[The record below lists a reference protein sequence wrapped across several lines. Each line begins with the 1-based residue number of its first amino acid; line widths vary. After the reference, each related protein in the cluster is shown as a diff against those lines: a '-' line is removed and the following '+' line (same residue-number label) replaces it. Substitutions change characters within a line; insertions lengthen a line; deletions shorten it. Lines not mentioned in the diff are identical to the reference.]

1 MSETHERL
9 DERMADLE
17 DALKDVRDELQGGN
31 RPRPRLRPP
40 TPGEMLQMTREYAIP
55 AAIATL
61 EAQIKALELL
71 RELLG
76 SVQAG
81 NRARAGTAQASDRVA
96 EVGRA
101 TLEGVERALD
111 RLEREMAAGGLPD
124 DPEARDL
131 LGEARDLRDEVD
143 ARLARMGQI
152 DTETQDRTETAEGGD
167 SVRIDVE
174 SELETIRDQVDT
186 QEEDEDSGD
195 GNGSSP

>member
-1 MSETHERL
+1 MSDSRDRL
-9 DERMADLE
+9 DEQMAELE
-17 DALKDVRDELQGGN
+17 DALKDVRDELRSGD

-40 TPGEMLQMTREYAIP
+40 TPGELLQLTREYAIP

-71 RELLG
+71 REVLG

-81 NRARAGTAQASDRVA
+81 NRARVGTAEASDRVA
-96 EVGRA
+96 QVGRT
-101 TLEGVERALD
+101 TLQGVERALD

-143 ARLARMGQI
+143 ARLAQMGESEARTTERPEPV
-152 DTETQDRTETAEGGD
+152 DTGD

-174 SELETIRDQVDT
+174 SELETIRDQVERH
-186 QEEDEDSGD
+186 EEDPSDE
-195 GNGSSP
+195 NGSTP

>member
-1 MSETHERL
+1 MSDTRDRV
-9 DERMADLE
+9 DERMTDLE
-17 DALKDVRDELQGGN
+17 DALKEVRDELQSPD
-31 RPRPRLRPP
+31 RPRRRLRPP

-76 SVQAG
+76 PVQAG
-81 NRARAGTAQASDRVA
+81 NRARVGTAEASDRVA

-101 TLEGVERALD
+101 TLQGVERALD

-131 LGEARDLRDEVD
+131 LGEARDLRDEID
-143 ARLARMGQI
+143 ARLAGMGEI
-152 DTETQDRTETAEGGD
+152 ETEPRDQEERLESGD

-186 QEEDEDSGD
+186 AEGDESEDD
-195 GNGSSP
+195 GNGSNT

>member
-1 MSETHERL
+1 MSETRDRL
-9 DERMADLE
+9 DEQMAELE
-17 DALKDVRDELQGGN
+17 DALKEVRDELQSDDL
-31 RPRPRLRPP
+31 PRPRLRPP
-40 TPGEMLQMTREYAIP
+40 TPGELLQLTREYAIP

-81 NRARAGTAQASDRVA
+81 NRARVGTAQASDRVA
-96 EVGRA
+96 EVGRT
-101 TLEGVERALD
+101 TLQGVERALD

-131 LGEARDLRDEVD
+131 LGEARDLRDEID
-143 ARLARMGQI
+143 ARLARMGEMETDSR
-152 DTETQDRTETAEGGD
+152 DTGEAVDTGN

-186 QEEDEDSGD
+186 TEDGDAADGDDS
-195 GNGSSP
+195 NS